1 MDDIFVR
8 LNNVI
13 REQQELIKSMAD
25 KIEQLTSI
33 GGGGSASI
41 EDYKA
46 NQEYERNVLVVDT
59 NTETVYRVIKPY
71 TSVSI
76 DNDREKGYLKLVGF
90 ESQMVTFN
98 HLPTQQELD
107 VLPEDV
113 VVAIYSP
120 TDDPYTPVLSSDNGV

>member
-13 REQQELIKSMAD
+13 REQQELIKSMAG

-76 DNDREKGYLKLVGF
+76 DDDREKGYLKLVGF